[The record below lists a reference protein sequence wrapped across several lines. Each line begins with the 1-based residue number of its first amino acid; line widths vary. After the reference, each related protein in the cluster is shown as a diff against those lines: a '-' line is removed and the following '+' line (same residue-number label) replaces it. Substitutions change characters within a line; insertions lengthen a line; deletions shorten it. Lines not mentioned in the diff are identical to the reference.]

1 MTALRI
7 ARSALLASVTIY
19 AAALMFAVLQ
29 VGPPELVWPVGI
41 FAAMG
46 MALSAFACVLLQI
59 RLALR
64 ALLRR
69 IRAPRTPGEVV
80 GPI

>member
-19 AAALMFAVLQ
+19 ASALMFAVLQ

-41 FAAMG
+41 LAAMG
-46 MALSAFACVLLQI
+46 MGLSALACVLLQI
-59 RLALR
+59 RLALL

-69 IRAPRTPGEVV
+69 IRAPRTPGC
-80 GPI
+80 